1 MKVVF
6 SLEGFIT
13 GIYKGFMIS
22 CVKFSWAPLICLTED
37 ALVWDKTKVWVK
49 KTQTRDRLSFKPYV

>member
-13 GIYKGFMIS
+13 GIYKGFYDFLCQVNS
-22 CVKFSWAPLICLTED
+22 GSSELL
-37 ALVWDKTKVWVK
+37 
-49 KTQTRDRLSFKPYV
+49 

>member
-22 CVKFSWAPLICLTED
+22 CIKFSQAPLNCLTED
-37 ALVWDKTKVWVK
+37 TLVWDKTKVLVK
-49 KTQTRDRLSFKPYV
+49 KTHE